1 MSTLNNEINAVV
13 SMNRIDKKFYELKQ
27 KGLKAMIPFITAGD
41 PSLDVT
47 VELVFKMEEGG
58 ADIIEIGI
66 PYSDPLADG
75 PIIQAS
81 STRALKNGTKIDN
94 IMDTVKKIRQ
104 KSEIP
109 LVYLVYYN
117 SIFKYG
123 IERFV
128 NEAKESGI
136 DGLIIPDLPLEERK
150 DIKEISEKYGIYLI
164 PLVAPTS
171 KERIKSICES
181 GKGFVY
187 CVSTKGVTGIRNS
200 IETDIKEYMRT
211 VSEYTNM
218 PKAIGFGISG
228 PDMAKRF
235 APYCDG
241 IIVGS
246 AIVKMINDS
255 RSKEDIYDNVKKF
268 IFSIKEAI

>member
-1 MSTLNNEINAVV
+1 MSALNNEINAVV

-81 STRALKNGTKIDN
+81 STRALKNGTKINN
-94 IMDTVKKIRQ
+94 IMNAVKKIRQ

>member
-1 MSTLNNEINAVV
+1 
-13 SMNRIDKKFYELKQ
+13 
-27 KGLKAMIPFITAGD
+27 
-41 PSLDVT
+41 
-47 VELVFKMEEGG
+47 
-58 ADIIEIGI
+58 
-66 PYSDPLADG
+66 
-75 PIIQAS
+75 
-81 STRALKNGTKIDN
+81 
-94 IMDTVKKIRQ
+94 
-104 KSEIP
+104 
-109 LVYLVYYN
+109 
-117 SIFKYG
+117 
-123 IERFV
+123 
-128 NEAKESGI
+128 
-136 DGLIIPDLPLEERK
+136 
-150 DIKEISEKYGIYLI
+150 
-164 PLVAPTS
+164 
-171 KERIKSICES
+171 
-181 GKGFVY
+181 VY

-255 RSKEDIYDNVKKF
+255 RSKEEIYDNVKKF